1 MNERSLSG
9 TNDTKETKKDTDLGS
24 LYDAIQSG
32 DEDKLSQL
40 MAADLPDNPD
50 EKDEKETDTSDKDEN
65 KESDDTPDD
74 KDDESDSSEEEVD
87 TKDTKDSG
95 SVKNDSETPPEA
107 APPAASNRSA
117 ADEVAQLKAQ
127 IEELRQQNH
136 RYSSDAGRVPYLQR
150 RLAELERQARAGSTT
165 ARQVNPSQDGKTAP
179 TAADLSAIELDPEM
193 QKELDDL
200 KDIDPVMAKA
210 LERSHKMAILTA
222 QRRAEAMFQE
232 REQVQTEI
240 EEEKFYLEQ
249 KAELDRIIP
258 QNTQIFR
265 SPEWQEWKAGLTP
278 GQRALAESGYANEV
292 AQAIYAFAAD
302 MKARHGSNTEAA
314 TEKAQTPPEANSQV
328 AEERARKAAT
338 SPEVKNPSAKAGS
351 ELNEEQLFREM
362 YKKIGKETHIL

>member
-1 MNERSLSG
+1 MTEPSENKSKS
-9 TNDTKETKKDTDLGS
+9 TKDTDLGS

-32 DEDKLSQL
+32 DEDQLSRL

-50 EKDEKETDTSDKDEN
+50 KEDEKEPNKQVTESTDTT
-65 KESDDTPDD
+65 DDTDD
-74 KDDESDSSEEEVD
+74 KPASSEEEVD
-87 TKDTKDSG
+87 NKDTKDSG
-95 SVKNDSETPPEA
+95 SVKDDSDKPTEA
-107 APPAASNRSA
+107 APPAASDRSA
-117 ADEVAQLKAQ
+117 ASEVEQLKAQ

-150 RLAELERQARAGSTT
+150 RLAELERQTRAGT
-165 ARQVNPSQDGKTAP
+165 ARPVNQSQDGKPAP
-179 TAADLSAIELDPEM
+179 STTDLSSIELDPEM

-222 QRRAEAMFQE
+222 NRRAEAMFQE
-232 REQVQTEI
+232 REQIQTEV
-240 EEEKFYLEQ
+240 EDEKFYLEQ
-249 KAELDRIIP
+249 KSELDRMIP

-302 MKARHGSNTEAA
+302 MKARYGSNQEQAP
-314 TEKAQTPPEANSQV
+314 EKAQTTPEANSQV

-338 SPEVKNPSAKAGS
+338 SPEVKSTTAKAGS
-351 ELNEEQLFREM
+351 ELDEDQLFREM

>member
-1 MNERSLSG
+1 MTEPNENKDKS
-9 TNDTKETKKDTDLGS
+9 KKDTDLGS

-32 DEDKLSQL
+32 DEDKLSRL

-50 EKDEKETDTSDKDEN
+50 EKDEKETDKPDKAIE
-65 KESDDTPDD
+65 KESNDTADDTDD
-74 KDDESDSSEEEVD
+74 KSTSSGEEVD

-95 SVKNDSETPPEA
+95 SVKDDSDKSTEA
-107 APPAASNRSA
+107 APPAASDRSA
-117 ADEVAQLKAQ
+117 ASEVDQLKAQ

-150 RLAELERQARAGSTT
+150 RLAELERQARAPT
-165 ARQVNPSQDGKTAP
+165 ARQVNQSPDGKTAATP
-179 TAADLSAIELDPEM
+179 ADLSTIELDPEM

-222 QRRAEAMFQE
+222 QRRAEAMFNE
-232 REQVQTEI
+232 RDQVQTEI
-240 EEEKFYLEQ
+240 EDERFYLEQ
-249 KAELDRIIP
+249 KAELDHMIP

-278 GQRALAESGYANEV
+278 GQRALAESGYAKEV

-302 MKARHGSNTEAA
+302 MKARYGSNEEAA
-314 TEKAQTPPEANSQV
+314 PEKKENTTPEANSQV

-338 SPEVKNPSAKAGS
+338 SPEVKSTAAKAGS
-351 ELNEEQLFREM
+351 ELDEEQLFREM